1 MPSIYLTAEHERF
14 RESVRRFMEE
24 EIAPRAD
31 EWEAARRIPR
41 AAWRRLGEMGF
52 LGIHLPETY
61 GGSGADI
68 FYSMVFLEELARSRM
83 GGFSAAVSVQAYI
96 ATGAISHQG
105 SDAQRRK
112 YLTGSIEGRLVGA
125 LAISEPDTGSD
136 VAAIRARAT
145 RDGDAYVVSGRKV
158 WITNGVEGDFY
169 VVACKTDPDAGAG
182 GITLLIVDAD
192 TPGIRTRRL
201 DKIGWHSSDTAE
213 VAFEEVRVPVAQRV
227 GDEGAG
233 FAYIMQT
240 FVLERLATA
249 AGAVGTATLAL
260 ETTLCY
266 MREREAFGKPIARFQ
281 ALRHRVADLAAET
294 EAARQLLY
302 HAAWLYERGEPAVSE
317 AAMAK
322 LVATE
327 LAKRVVD
334 ECVQLYGGAGYVE
347 EFPMARF
354 YRDVRALPIVAGTSE
369 IMREIIARVV
379 VDGARFPGAR
389 EWAPA
394 RGAGGDVP
402 TRGAPPDI
410 ENGAA
415 PPAAHHPADATAI
428 QSAAEHGA
436 PTDMPPSVEMPHT
449 IAGVMRAL
457 PSHMRADRTVGW
469 RCRFHFRFGES
480 DHPAWTVV
488 VDGPSCTVAEG
499 HTGTPDCIV
508 TTSAATFID
517 IATGKH
523 SPQTAFLMGRVKVS
537 SLGEM
542 MRFMKAFPPLRDSR
556 TAP

>member
-24 EIAPRAD
+24 EIAPHAD

-41 AAWRRLGEMGF
+41 SAWRRLGEMGL
-52 LGIHLPETY
+52 LGIHLPEAY
-61 GGSGADI
+61 GGAGADI
-68 FYSMVFLEELARSRM
+68 FYSMIFLEELARSRM

-96 ATGAISHQG
+96 ATGAIGHQG
-105 SDAQRRK
+105 SEAQRRK
-112 YLTGSIEGRLVGA
+112 YLAGSIEGRLVGA

-136 VAAIRARAT
+136 VAAITTRAV

-169 VVACKTDPDAGAG
+169 VVACRTDPEAGAG
-182 GITLLIVDAD
+182 GITLIVVDAD
-192 TPGIRTRRL
+192 TPGIRTRKL
-201 DKIGWHSSDTAE
+201 DKIGWHTSDTAE
-213 VAFEEVRVPVAQRV
+213 VAFEEVRIPLSQRV
-227 GDEGAG
+227 GEEGAG

-240 FVLERLATA
+240 FVMERLATA
-249 AGAVGTATLAL
+249 AGAVGSAALAL
-260 ETTLCY
+260 ETTLRY
-266 MREREAFGKPIARFQ
+266 MHERQAFGKPIARFQ
-281 ALRHRVADLAAET
+281 ALRHRVADMAAET

-302 HAAWLYERGEPAVSE
+302 HAAWLYERGEAAVSE

-334 ECVQLYGGAGYVE
+334 ECLQLHGGAGYVE

-379 VDGARFPGAR
+379 VDGTRFPGAR
-389 EWAPA
+389 EWAERRGEGNGTPA
-394 RGAGGDVP
+394 AEAHRPAAP
-402 TRGAPPDI
+402 TI
-410 ENGAA
+410 ESARESGAA
-415 PPAAHHPADATAI
+415 
-428 QSAAEHGA
+428 
-436 PTDMPPSVEMPHT
+436 TDMRSRRDIPHT
-449 IAGVMRAL
+449 ITGVMHAL
-457 PSHMRADRTVGW
+457 PSHMRADRTIGW

-480 DHPAWTVV
+480 DHPAWTVM

-499 HTGTPDCIV
+499 HTGMPDCIV
-508 TTSAATFID
+508 TTSAGTFID

-523 SPQTAFLMGRVKVS
+523 NPQTAFLLGRLKVS
-537 SLGEM
+537 NLGEM
-542 MRFMKAFPPLRDSR
+542 MRFVKAFPPLRG
-556 TAP
+556 A